1 MKYVLYFLIYM
12 YLSVGLIIG
21 IKMIDKWYK
30 EYKWYKKFGIVL
42 FKIVF
47 WFPNIFADVIVG
59 NMGEGA

>member
-42 FKIVF
+42 FKVVF